1 MHAEHALNFPR
12 RRLLFQYIEA
22 HPGVHLRALSRH
34 FSMGLGVLRF
44 HLRSLQRAGL
54 VHARRSG
61 RRQIYLPSRYEGRP
75 ASSRS
80 EQLLEEIHR
89 TKGVTPTQLAARYG
103 VSRMLVNYHVQR
115 LRTRGQVVAERMG
128 RSVQLYP
135 AVHPRR
141 SSHLFSGVR
150 SRLPR
155 L

>member
-1 MHAEHALNFPR
+1 MHGELALNFPR

-22 HPGVHLRALSRH
+22 HPGIHLRALSRH
-34 FSMGLGVLRF
+34 CSMGLGVLRF

-54 VHARRSG
+54 VRTRRSG
-61 RRQIYLPSRYEGRP
+61 RRQIYLPSHYEGRP

-89 TKGVTPTQLAARYG
+89 TRGVTPTQLAAQYG

-115 LRTRGQVVAERMG
+115 LRTRGQVVAEKRG
-128 RSVQLYP
+128 RSVELYP
-135 AVHPRR
+135 AMHPRKGP
-141 SSHLFSGVR
+141 HPFSGVR
-150 SRLPR
+150 LRTPR